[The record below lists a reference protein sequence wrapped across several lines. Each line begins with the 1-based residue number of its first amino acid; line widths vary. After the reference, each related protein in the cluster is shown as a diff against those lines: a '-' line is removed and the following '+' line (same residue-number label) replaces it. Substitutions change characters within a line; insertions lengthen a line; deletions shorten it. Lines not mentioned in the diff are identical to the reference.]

1 MNIMNII
8 YANKIYFKIY
18 NMYLKVNCSQ
28 LYCILIV
35 KNINSKKS
43 CEHFY
48 PIMEVTI

>member
-8 YANKIYFKIY
+8 YANYKIYFKIY

-35 KNINSKKS
+35 KNINVRNPVNIFIPLWK
-43 CEHFY
+43 
-48 PIMEVTI
+48 